1 MPGQVP
7 TFGFDEVDRNP
18 NSVSLSTRPNKEGDN
33 FWNSYFAAGAQAAPH
48 APVGLNLGNQ
58 DAARTWQQQLMQD
71 LHRQAAGDPN
81 SRAQQSLA
89 GAYTQA
95 RAGQSALGSS
105 IRGTGGGAGLRH
117 GVMGAGNVQ
126 RSFAGDSQMLMQQEQ
141 QAAQALL
148 AQQLAAQRQQDAQQ
162 AAMTAQNAQQ
172 NQSLEDAMRQFY
184 TGGGINAGLAQ
195 LQTAGDRAR
204 VTLGFDLE
212 NQDLQGQLYNRMAG
226 AAGTA
231 GATAARFYGAGQ
243 GGSGFRQVDGQNSI
257 VPEWDK

>member
-1 MPGQVP
+1 MPANVP
-7 TFGFDEVDRNP
+7 TFGFDEIDRNP
-18 NSVSLSTRPNKEGDN
+18 NSVSLSTRPGGD
-33 FWNSYFAAGAQAAPH
+33 FWSNYFSTGAQAAPRS
-48 APVGLNLGNQ
+48 PVGLDLANQ
-58 DAARTWQQQLMQD
+58 DAARTWQQQLMQQ

-105 IRGTGGGAGLRH
+105 MRGTGGGAGLRA

-126 RSFAGDSQMLMQQEQ
+126 RGFAGDSQMLMLQEQ

-162 AAMTAQNAQQ
+162 AAMMAQNAQQ

-184 TGGGINAGLAQ
+184 VGGGINNSVAAGQ
-195 LQTAGDRAR
+195 LAGDWRRAQA
-204 VTLGFDLE
+204 GFDLE
-212 NQDLQGQLYNRMAG
+212 AASINNELLRRGAQSVATG
-226 AAGTA
+226 AAAA
-231 GATAARFYGAGQ
+231 GRFNW
-243 GGSGFRQVDGQNSI
+243 GSGPTHSSGDSDRTSLESESDHG
-257 VPEWDK
+257 